1 MKTANAAGLLKGER
15 KMDGIWVGFAA
26 VVGPVVLLGVFFWF
40 RFRARKE
47 MQDTIRIALD
57 KGQELSPELIDRL
70 AHPKPSKNKDLRL
83 GVIWLAIAVGFALM
97 AAAVSYFAVEAFY
110 GTLAA
115 SALPLAIGLGYLLI
129 HFVTGGDE

>member
-1 MKTANAAGLLKGER
+1 MTGEW
-15 KMDGIWVGFAA
+15 IGFAA
-26 VVGPVVLLGVFFWF
+26 VIGPVVLLGAFFWL
-40 RFRARKE
+40 RLKAKRE
-47 MQDTIRIALD
+47 MFETIRVALD

-70 AHPKPSKNKDLRL
+70 AHPTPSKNKDLRL
-83 GVIWLAIAVGFALM
+83 GVIWLAIAVGIALM
-97 AAAVSYFAVEAFY
+97 AAAVSYFAVEALY